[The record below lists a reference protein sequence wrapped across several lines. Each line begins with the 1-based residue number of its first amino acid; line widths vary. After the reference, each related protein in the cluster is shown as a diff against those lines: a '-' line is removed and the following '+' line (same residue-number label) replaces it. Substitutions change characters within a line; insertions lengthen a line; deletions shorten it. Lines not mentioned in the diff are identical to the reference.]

1 MKSNLNII
9 LAIAFL
15 ALAALACQAVTGG
28 GNNTAVPPADTAII
42 PVNPDDTNVPPVNT
56 ESPTQAG
63 TGNVL
68 LSDDFS
74 SAQWGTG
81 TDTDSA
87 VEYVNEALQ
96 FIVFT
101 KNYFV
106 WSTPN
111 AEDYQNVHMEVTVIN
126 NDTDSTTG
134 FGLMCHQQS
143 DAKSS
148 FYYLAM
154 TPAGEYAIAK
164 ATAEQSDVF
173 LTNNDQWAPSDL
185 IQKDAASYRVGADCR
200 NDGTLTLYVDGQQ
213 VASVSDVAYTN
224 GGVAVFAWSG
234 EESTNTNVSF
244 DDFLM
249 TELQ

>member
-1 MKSNLNII
+1 MKRNLRII
-9 LAIAFL
+9 LAIASL

-28 GNNTAVPPADTAII
+28 GSNTAVSPTNTDII
-42 PVNPDDTNVPPVNT
+42 PVNPDNT
-56 ESPTQAG
+56 ESPTLQAQP
-63 TGNVL
+63 TTQPSSGNIL
-68 LSDDFS
+68 ISDDFS

-81 TDTDSA
+81 TDSDSA
-87 VEYVNEALQ
+87 VEYANEALQ

-111 AEDYQNVHMEVTVIN
+111 AKDYQNVHMEVTVLN
-126 NDTDSTTG
+126 NGTDSTTG
-134 FGLMCHQQS
+134 FGLMCHQQAS
-143 DAKSS
+143 SKSS

-173 LTNNDQWAPSDL
+173 LTNNDQWASSEL
-185 IQKDAASYRVGADCR
+185 IAKDAASYRVGADCA
-200 NDGTLTLYVDGQQ
+200 NNGTLTLYVDGQQ
-213 VASVSDVAYTN
+213 IATVSDVSYTN
-224 GGVAVFAWSG
+224 GSVAVFTWSG
-234 EESTNTNVSF
+234 EEATNTDVSF

-249 TELQ
+249 TELP